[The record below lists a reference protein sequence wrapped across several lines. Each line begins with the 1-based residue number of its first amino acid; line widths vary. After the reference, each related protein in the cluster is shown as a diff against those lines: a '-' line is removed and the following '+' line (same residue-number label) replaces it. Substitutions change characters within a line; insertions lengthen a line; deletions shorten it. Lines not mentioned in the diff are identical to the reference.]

1 MKIALINIIKDKNV
15 YPLNL
20 VALATYVRNQTSS
33 QIRIIDANWDDIITE
48 TIDFNPDII
57 GISAMSITYGNAVL
71 LARKLKEK
79 SSALMIIGGA
89 HINTRPSALAK
100 EFDLGVVGE
109 GEETLAEIAELMKE
123 KKSLSLDELKEIKGI
138 IYHDNEKAI
147 INQPRDFINPLD
159 KLPIPDVELLNKSYF
174 IKKDHHTFKGKVG
187 IIANLMTSRGCPY
200 ACAFCASPVIWKRK
214 VRIFSVNHVAEE
226 IEYLAKNYKVNLL
239 QVYDDIFSISKI
251 RLRELISLLKEK
263 KLLGKIKFACQSR
276 VDTIDE
282 EMCEILKELGVE
294 TISFGFESGSET
306 TLNYLKVGTVK
317 VEQNRATAKMVKKHG
332 FNVYGSL
339 IIGNPNEKI
348 EDIKKTIEFVDFLK
362 EIKADGVDVFIA
374 CPFPGTK
381 FWDYA
386 IENNRLP
393 KDFELNPPDFYH
405 PESAYLI
412 DSSINKEEFI
422 QTYKKLLEELTS
434 FSQRRSILSIVLYPK
449 EPRIKTVLRAIH
461 NPKEVLKRITNHL
474 I

>member
-20 VALATYVRNQTSS
+20 AALATHVRNETNA
-33 QIRIIDANWDDIITE
+33 QIRIIDANWHDLVLDTV
-48 TIDFNPDII
+48 DFNPDII
-57 GISAMSITYGNAVL
+57 GVSAMSITYGDAVL
-71 LARKLKEK
+71 LAKKLREK
-79 SSALMIIGGA
+79 SSALLIIGGA
-89 HINTRPSALAK
+89 HINTRPGALAK

-109 GEETLAEIAELMKE
+109 GEETLVEIVKLLEE
-123 KKSLSLDELKEIKGI
+123 KKSLGLDELKNIKGI
-138 IYHDNEKAI
+138 VYHDKEKI
-147 INQPRDFINPLD
+147 VINPARDFIEPLD
-159 KLPIPDVELLNKSYF
+159 KLPIPDVGLLNKNYF
-174 IKKDHHTFKGKVG
+174 IKKDHHTFKGRVG
-187 IIANLMTSRGCPY
+187 VIANLMTSRGCPY

-214 VRIFSVNHVAEE
+214 VRVFSVNHVAEE
-226 IEYLAKNYKVNLL
+226 IEYLTKNYNVNLI
-239 QVYDDIFSISKI
+239 QVYDDIFSMSKT

-282 EMCEILKELGVE
+282 EMCGILKELGVE
-294 TISFGFESGSET
+294 TISFGFESGSEK
-306 TLNYLKVGTVK
+306 TLDYLKVGTVK
-317 VEQNRATAKMVKKHG
+317 VEQNRATARMVKKHG

-339 IIGNPNEKI
+339 IIGNPDEKL

-386 IENNRLP
+386 IENKRLP
-393 KDFELNPPDFYH
+393 KDFELNPPDFYS
-405 PESAYLI
+405 PESAYLL
-412 DSSINKEEFI
+412 DKSINKEEFI
-422 QTYKKLLEELTS
+422 QTYKKLLGELAG
-434 FSQRRSILSIVLYPK
+434 FSQRRSILSILLYPK
-449 EPRIKTVLRAIH
+449 EPRTKTLLRAVH
-461 NPKEVLKRITNHL
+461 NPKEVLKRLTKHL